1 MADISLFF
9 YLKRNNNFELWVLF
23 HCDLQIYVVEKKKEN
38 DIVHLFQKTY
48 DISLIDTWR
57 KDVTRR
63 YSIY

>member
-9 YLKRNNNFELWVLF
+9 YLKRNNNFELWSLF

-48 DISLIDTWR
+48 DISLIDT
-57 KDVTRR
+57 
-63 YSIY
+63 